1 MCIHG
6 MMERMTLE
14 NERVLLTRLS
24 PSLARR
30 IIDGREEPGDAWHRD
45 YPFADELAPLS
56 ALAATTETG
65 SPFTMYAIREARTG
79 LAVGGF
85 GFFGPPD
92 SSGTV
97 EFGYGL
103 IPAARGRGLATARLA
118 SLLTTLGR
126 GERVGQSPTPIRA
139 MPPRSA
145 CWKKRGLWRS
155 GAEALLCSSSANL
168 PSREM
173 AATPNSRH
181 DGEIEDHVYPSTS
194 IISVT
199 RAKSTISS
207 EVPEVLLETRARA

>member
-103 IPAARGRGLATARLA
+103 IPAARGRGLATAAVGLA
-118 SLLTTLGR
+118 L
-126 GERVGQSPTPIRA
+126 
-139 MPPRSA
+139 
-145 CWKKRGLWRS
+145 
-155 GAEALLCSSSANL
+155 
-168 PSREM
+168 
-173 AATPNSRH
+173 
-181 DGEIEDHVYPSTS
+181 DH
-194 IISVT
+194 
-199 RAKSTISS
+199 
-207 EVPEVLLETRARA
+207 ARAWGARRAIADTDTGNAASQRVLEKAGLVEVRCGGSVVFFERELA